1 MAIYEIDSAHS
12 VAEFGAKHLMFA
24 TVKGRLGE
32 VKGEI
37 EFDES
42 DPQRSSVVATADAVS
57 LATGDPRR
65 DAHLRSPDFFDA
77 ENFPMLTFKSR
88 RIEQSQG
95 DGGYRITGDLTVRD
109 VTQEVVF
116 DATYFGQGA
125 DPWGGT
131 RAGFNAV
138 ATVNRKDFG
147 LQWNVPLEAGGVLV
161 GETVN
166 LNIEIEA
173 VKKN

>member
-1 MAIYEIDSAHS
+1 MAVYEIDPAHA

-42 DPQRSSVVATADAVS
+42 DPLRSSVVATADVGS

-95 DGGYRITGDLTVRD
+95 DGYKIIGDLTIRD
-109 VTQEVVF
+109 VTREVIF

-161 GETVN
+161 GEMVN

-173 VKKN
+173 VKKK

>member
-1 MAIYEIDSAHS
+1 MAVYEIDSTHS
-12 VAEFGAKHLMFA
+12 VAEFGARHLMFT

-42 DPQRSSVVATADAVS
+42 DPLHSSVVATADARG

-65 DAHLRSPDFFDA
+65 DEHLRSPDFFDA
-77 ENFPMLTFKSR
+77 EKFPTLTFKSR
-88 RIEQSQG
+88 RIEKHEG
-95 DGGYRITGDLTVRD
+95 NGGYRVIGDLTVRD
-109 VTQEVVF
+109 ATREVVF

-125 DPWGGT
+125 DPWGGI

-138 ATVNRKDFG
+138 TTVNRKDFG

-161 GETVN
+161 GEMVN
-166 LNIEIEA
+166 LNIEVEA